1 MGNEGCWGPRHLSLG
16 ERSLQQERSAAPV
29 GGVSCD
35 LYVGTRR
42 SSEEEWQITLS
53 ERGIRKGNDRDKTSI
68 EVRGGAEGFPLGH
81 TPGRGI
87 KLVSTAMAWST
98 KAVQRINTARSGDY
112 GRPTTSERPEQLRK
126 EWGTS
131 TPSDNQRRH
140 GQRGS
145 LWTRSRI
152 AMPTTSIVQQP
163 ALARKG
169 GRERPGQG
177 EGAADANPPPPP
189 PHTHT
194 HQRGHPGT
202 QHHVCGL
209 GKDRDG
215 VPTEM
220 LL

>member
-1 MGNEGCWGPRHLSLG
+1 M
-16 ERSLQQERSAAPV
+16 
-29 GGVSCD
+29 
-35 LYVGTRR
+35 
-42 SSEEEWQITLS
+42 
-53 ERGIRKGNDRDKTSI
+53 
-68 EVRGGAEGFPLGH
+68 RGGAEGFPLGH

-189 PHTHT
+189 IPT
-194 HQRGHPGT
+194 RSPGNAT
-202 QHHVCGL
+202 PRVRPREGS
-209 GKDRDG
+209 GWGADRDAALIEVRRRTRG
-215 VPTEM
+215 SPLTCAPGNEIRRGSTAQD
-220 LL
+220 